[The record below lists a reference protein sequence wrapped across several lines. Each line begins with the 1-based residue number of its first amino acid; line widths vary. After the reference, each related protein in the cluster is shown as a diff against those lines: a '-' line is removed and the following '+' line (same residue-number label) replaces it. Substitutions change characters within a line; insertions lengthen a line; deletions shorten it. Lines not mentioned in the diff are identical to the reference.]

1 MKYFIDFEATQFS
14 NEIISVGCVREDGDT
29 FYSLVNVAKN
39 KMTNFITELTGI
51 TKEDIEIAPS
61 SDEVFTKFYD
71 WLSQDKSR
79 AQFFCYGNNDIGFIK
94 KNLNKTT
101 TIKAQMALSIIALHL
116 VDYSKSVSRHFG
128 LIKSISLKKVLAYYR
143 QVEEV
148 EQNHN
153 ALEDALFLKEVY
165 EKIHTE
171 DDIVECPFP
180 GYDKTDVPKEQKASL
195 NITKKLQITVDKFMD
210 DAVEFD
216 VLQVSSKKGGTIIKR
231 FSGKDAI
238 LNYVIGSMS
247 PETQAAAQ
255 PRNIAARL
263 IKASAQNKS
272 YCGRWWKIVER
283 GAYTEE

>member
-51 TKEDIEIAPS
+51 TKEDIETAPS
-61 SDEVFTKFYD
+61 SDEVFIKFYD

-79 AQFFCYGNNDIGFIK
+79 AQFFCYGNNDISFIK
-94 KNLNKTT
+94 KNLNKATT
-101 TIKAQMALSIIALHL
+101 VKAQMALSILTLHL
-116 VDYSKSVSRHFG
+116 IDYSKCVSRHFG
-128 LIKSISLKKVLAYYR
+128 LIKSISLKKVLAHYR
-143 QVEEV
+143 QVKEI

-153 ALEDALFLKEVY
+153 ALEDAFFLKEVY

-171 DDIVECPFP
+171 DDVVECPFP
-180 GYDKTDVPKEQKASL
+180 EYDKFDAPEEQKPSL
-195 NITKKLQITVDKFMD
+195 NIIKKLQITVDKFMD

-231 FSGKDAI
+231 FSGKDAT
-238 LNYVIGSMS
+238 LNYVIGLM
-247 PETQAAAQ
+247 PAETQAIAQ
-255 PRNIAARL
+255 PRNVASRL
-263 IKASAQNKS
+263 IKASTQNKS
-272 YCGRWWKIVER
+272 YCGRWWKIVEK
-283 GAYTEE
+283 GAYVD